1 MLAIMTIVQP
11 RRHTEEVTNTM
22 QKIRLNPKILDRAKE
37 LTGSRSDDQLGQAFL
52 NLTGA
57 TIRNYRNGKSLP
69 TVVTLARLRELT
81 GMPMDQMILMEGETV
96 AA

>member
-1 MLAIMTIVQP
+1 M
-11 RRHTEEVTNTM
+11 
-22 QKIRLNPKILDRAKE
+22 IRLDPQVLDKARE

-52 NLTGA
+52 NLTGV
-57 TIRNYRNGKSLP
+57 TVRNYRAGKSLP

-81 GMPMDQMILMEGETV
+81 GIPLDRMVISEADTH